1 MLSWTEE
8 GQHEETVRIL
18 LGRNDVNP
26 DRADKRGRTPLS
38 WAAEYGYEES
48 VRMLLERDDVNPHS
62 VDKSGR
68 TPLSWA
74 AEKRHEKIVG
84 MLSQR
89 NNPHPKTVDEGGQ
102 TPFPWPTGNG
112 CPRVA
117 HDQAE
122 SHDLL
127 ISGLEGELSRPILS
141 DPSPLLEP
149 PRKKTR
155 RF

>member
-1 MLSWTEE
+1 M
-8 GQHEETVRIL
+8 
-18 LGRNDVNP
+18 
-26 DRADKRGRTPLS
+26 PLS
-38 WAAEYGYEES
+38 WAAEYGREES
-48 VRMLLERDDVNPHS
+48 VQMLLERNDVNPNS
-62 VDKSGR
+62 ADKSGR

-74 AEKRHEKIVG
+74 AENGHEEIVE

-89 NNPHPKTVDEGGQ
+89 NDAHPDTVDESDQ
-102 TPFPWPTGNG
+102 TPFPRPTGNG

-117 HDQAE
+117 HEQAE

-127 ISGLEGELSRPILS
+127 ISGLEKLSRPVLS

-149 PRKKTR
+149 PPKKTR